1 MLKAWHGG
9 IALAAAAAATVAAA
23 TTTTSSSSTF
33 LTIFSSSSAYV
44 VFFALSYVHFPI
56 GAPPMADGVRWGWLE
71 LVVSSMEQFPP
82 SSHSSHHCSPP
93 HQTLETKEIYLVKGS
108 KIFFNIVLNTTLF
121 KS

>member
-9 IALAAAAAATVAAA
+9 IALVAAAAATVA

-44 VFFALSYVHFPI
+44 VFFAPSYVHFPTD
-56 GAPPMADGVRWGWLE
+56 APPMADGVRWGWLE
-71 LVVSSMEQFPP
+71 LVVSSLEQLPP
-82 SSHSSHHCSPP
+82 SSHSSHHCRPP
-93 HQTLETKEIYLVKGS
+93 RQTLETEEIYLAIGS